1 MMKFDNAKY
10 RTVLNLIKKTGEFK
24 GKAVPSKARLH
35 EMIGDALGISHNTV
49 KDWERATSNGPD
61 PRIPGLL
68 EQLEAYLELPEGG
81 LRERTAEP
89 IKLNEEE
96 RKIMNTTTDFQKQQI
111 MDIYEALKKYVSEMD
126 IENED
131 KYYRIRAVIERK
143 KLVLPETI
151 FNAIL
156 QFMDNVVEEY
166 VFEAEY
172 PDFTEEEAEYE
183 NGVMNI
189 KTDAA
194 FNKLMSHF
202 LERLQEL
209 DEKIDQFAEQ
219 ELRAYL
225 LG

>member
-1 MMKFDNAKY
+1 MVVFDNWKF
-10 RTVLNLIKKTGEFK
+10 REILKSIMEKKKFK
-24 GKAVPSKARLH
+24 GHRISSKQQLYVLIGEALH
-35 EMIGDALGISHNTV
+35 VSPETV
-49 KDWERATSNGPD
+49 KYWQRDKSSGPD
-61 PRIPGLL
+61 TRDPELL
-68 EQLEAYLELPEGG
+68 KELEKYLGYPTGALQKK
-81 LRERTAEP
+81 
-89 IKLNEEE
+89 INIEEE
-96 RKIMNTTTDFQKQQI
+96 KTEDKRMDKVSEFQKQQI
-111 MDIYEALKKYVSEMD
+111 MEIYEVLKNFVSEMN

-131 KYYRIRAVIERK
+131 EYYRIRAVIERK

-151 FNAIL
+151 FNAIM

-166 VFEAEY
+166 VFDAER
-172 PDFTEEEAEYE
+172 PAFTEEEAEYE